1 MKILIIIVIVL
12 LIAIINYLLITLIV
26 DFIVMGKV
34 SFRVSK
40 TKHKDKFVIKNKN
53 KIDIQTGFKCS
64 AFASAYLLRHLNID
78 ANGDEIY
85 NVIPHKMKSGYVYPK
100 GIADLFKEKGFNVCY
115 YSGNLN
121 TLKHDLENSGN
132 PIIVMIRIQKDKNYL
147 HYVPVV
153 GFDENN
159 IFIAESLAEL
169 VNDNNELHNRKI
181 GNKEF
186 LKLWNTSMLR
196 QPLYKNTYFVTSNK

>member
-1 MKILIIIVIVL
+1 MFIL
-12 LIAIINYLLITLIV
+12 
-26 DFIVMGKV
+26 
-34 SFRVSK
+34 
-40 TKHKDKFVIKNKN
+40 
-53 KIDIQTGFKCS
+53 
-64 AFASAYLLRHLNID
+64 
-78 ANGDEIY
+78 
-85 NVIPHKMKSGYVYPK
+85 K
-100 GIADLFKEKGFNVCY
+100 GIADLFKKKGFNVCY
-115 YSGNLN
+115 HIGNLN

-169 VNDNNELHNRKI
+169 VNDNNELYNRKI

-196 QPLYKNTYFVTSNK
+196 QPLYKNTYFEISNK